1 MAAYKLTYLN
11 YKARG
16 ELVRFILAYAEVDY
30 EDTRLAPEK
39 WLEMRPSESIV
50 MMHEFSLYIF

>member
-30 EDTRLAPEK
+30 EDVRLVPEK
-39 WLEMRPSESIV
+39 WQELRPSEFMQNV
-50 MMHEFSLYIF
+50 VLMLYVK